1 MARWRRRRWVARNS
15 GTCRSSRFSSKRA
28 GIKRHAGNG
37 RSSENQGLHKA
48 IKYAP
53 AFGSVVLDQVLERP
67 EHVHVADDPEHFP
80 RPRLDDRE
88 RPDLV
93 LEQEADHL
101 AHLRVR
107 LDGDPGTRLSPRG
120 W

>member
-1 MARWRRRRWVARNS
+1 MARWGGGRGGGRKLR
-15 GTCRSSRFSSKRA
+15 TCRSSRGSSKRA

-53 AFGSVVLDQVLERP
+53 AFGSVLLDQVLERP

-80 RPRLDDRE
+80 RPRLDDR
-88 RPDLV
+88 
-93 LEQEADHL
+93 
-101 AHLRVR
+101 
-107 LDGDPGTRLSPRG
+107 GRG
-120 W
+120 KCSRSSATW